1 MPSPGGGDAVD
12 PHAMIER
19 EVRVPLPSDFE
30 HDPVEDKILTE
41 AF

>member
-1 MPSPGGGDAVD
+1 
-12 PHAMIER
+12 MIER